1 MRGPD
6 ASAWRLLQGVVY
18 TKSLQTGWKPRA
30 KYRAMREDAH
40 QDFRDKFHIIC
51 EGDNLPPPVSRWPAL
66 PLPGRPELRIAS
78 VDVSQLLCNTLH

>member
-1 MRGPD
+1 MSAYNVKRVRSLRPPQFRVHD
-6 ASAWRLLQGVVY
+6 AFAWRLLQGVVY

-51 EGDNLPPPVSRWPAL
+51 EGDNLPPPVS
-66 PLPGRPELRIAS
+66 PL
-78 VDVSQLLCNTLH
+78 TK